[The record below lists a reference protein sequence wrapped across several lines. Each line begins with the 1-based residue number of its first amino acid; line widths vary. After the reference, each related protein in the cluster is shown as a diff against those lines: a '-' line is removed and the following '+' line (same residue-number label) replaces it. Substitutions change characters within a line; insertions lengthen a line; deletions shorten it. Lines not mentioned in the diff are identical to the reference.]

1 MIVDADPRSSEQF
14 SMSPYRSQIGNA
26 RVRLLPLNPA
36 WYEDQI
42 SQEAEQSKQAAPII
56 VEVRRVR
63 KTFDTSRKV
72 VVALLPVNLEIATGE
87 IVCFLGPSGCG
98 KSTLLSI
105 IAGLEKGS
113 DGTVWANGQEV
124 KGPSTDR
131 ILLFQE
137 AALFPWLDVRH
148 NVEFGLQQMG
158 MPGPKRKE
166 IAQKLIEVVHLKGF
180 EHSYVHQLSGGM
192 RQRAAIARALAMDPQ
207 ILLMDE
213 PFGALDALTR
223 DRLHAELES
232 IWSQTRKTILF
243 VTHNV
248 REAVALGDRVI
259 VFAPRP
265 GRIVGEFKIDLPRPR
280 HLEDH
285 ALIDKAA
292 EILHLL
298 KAGIID
304 NEQDDKASVI
314 ENEQV
319 ESENTAS
326 STLDKL
332 RINSRWLPKFLRQV
346 SFYILLLLVW
356 EGLASG
362 GIWPSYLF
370 AGPLDVWQSLLD
382 GFRSGVFFEA
392 ILTSVSRL
400 AIGYGISLLLG
411 IILGLLTGL
420 NSYVKETLGSLVLGF
435 QALPSVCWVPLALLW
450 FGISENTMIFVV
462 VMGALFS
469 IVLGVEAGI
478 KNILPV
484 YLKAAGNMGARG
496 LNLAFRVVLP
506 AALPSIVAG
515 LKQGWAFAWRSLM
528 AAEIIYVT
536 TSLGG
541 LLETSSNANNVAQLF
556 AVMVIIVVVGVLI
569 ETIAF
574 GPLERV
580 VRTHWGFDH

>member
-1 MIVDADPRSSEQF
+1 MGKQMVTDVNPYSNEQYSERL
-14 SMSPYRSQIGNA
+14 YRSAVRIA
-26 RVRLLPLNPA
+26 RVRLLPLKPSLL
-36 WYEDQI
+36 EDQN
-42 SQEAEQSKQAAPII
+42 SLEAVQKNQDTPIAVSVQA
-56 VEVRRVR
+56 VS
-63 KTFDTSRKV
+63 KTFATSRKTIN
-72 VVALLPVNLEIATGE
+72 ALLPIDLEIATGE
-87 IVCFLGPSGCG
+87 FVCFLGPSGCG

-105 IAGLEKGS
+105 IAGLEEAS
-113 DGTVWANGQEV
+113 DGTVWGNGQEV
-124 KGPSTDR
+124 KGPSTDS

-148 NVEFGLQQMG
+148 NVEFGLQQLG
-158 MPGPKRKE
+158 IPKQQRKE
-166 IAQKLIEVVHLKGF
+166 IAQKLLELVHLNGF
-180 EHSYVHQLSGGM
+180 ERSYIHQLSGGM

-223 DRLHAELES
+223 DRLHTELED
-232 IWSQTRKTILF
+232 IWSKTGKTILF

-265 GRIVGEFKIDLPRPR
+265 GRIVAEFKIDLPRPR

-285 ALIDKAA
+285 ALIDTAA
-292 EILHLL
+292 EILHVL
-298 KAGIID
+298 KAGILES
-304 NEQDDKASVI
+304 EQDEK
-314 ENEQV
+314 
-319 ESENTAS
+319 TAS
-326 STLDKL
+326 SPNVSEVKNLY
-332 RINSRWLPKFLRQV
+332 INNRWVPTVLCQA

-356 EGLASG
+356 EGLVLWG
-362 GIWPSYLF
+362 VWPSYLF
-370 AGPLDVWQSLLD
+370 AGPLDVGQSFLD
-382 GFRSGVFFEA
+382 GFHSGVFFQA
-392 ILTSVSRL
+392 VLTSVGRL
-400 AIGYGISLLLG
+400 AAGYGISLLLG
-411 IILGLLTGL
+411 IMLGLLTGL
-420 NSYVKETLGSLVLGF
+420 NRFAKETLGSLVLGL

-450 FGISENTMIFVV
+450 FGLSENTMLFVI

-469 IVLGVEAGI
+469 IIVGVEAGV

-496 LNLAFRVVLP
+496 LNLALRVVLP
-506 AALPSIVAG
+506 AAFPSIVTG

-541 LLETSSNANNVAQLF
+541 LLETSSNANNIAQLF
-556 AVMVIIVVVGVLI
+556 AVMVMIIMVGVLI
-569 ETIAF
+569 ETLVF

-580 VRTHWGFDH
+580 VRTHWGFGQ

>member
-1 MIVDADPRSSEQF
+1 MRRQTIADTDPHSSGQF
-14 SMSPYRSQIGNA
+14 SMSPYRSQIRTA
-26 RVRLLPLNPA
+26 RVRLLSLNPD
-36 WYEDQI
+36 WYEGQCNLD
-42 SQEAEQSKQAAPII
+42 APIAVQI
-56 VEVRRVR
+56 QRAS
-63 KTFDTSRKV
+63 KTFVTSRKIV
-72 VVALLPVNLEIATGE
+72 EALRPVDLKIAKGE
-87 IVCFLGPSGCG
+87 FVCFLGPSGCG

-105 IAGLEKGS
+105 IAGLEEAS
-113 DGTVWANGQEV
+113 DGTIWANGKEV
-124 KGPSTDR
+124 KGPGTDR

-137 AALFPWLDVRH
+137 AALFPWLNVQH

-158 MPGPKRKE
+158 MPRQKCKE
-166 IAQKLIEVVHLKGF
+166 IAQKLIEVVHLNGF

-192 RQRAAIARALAMDPQ
+192 RQRAAIARALAIDPQ

-223 DRLHAELES
+223 DRLHAELEA
-232 IWSQTRKTILF
+232 IWSQTHKTILF

-292 EILHLL
+292 EILHVL

-304 NEQDDKASVI
+304 SEQD
-314 ENEQV
+314 
-319 ESENTAS
+319 ESENTAPPTNTS
-326 STLDKL
+326 KLDNL
-332 RINSRWLPKFLRQV
+332 RINNRLLPKFLRQA

-356 EGLASG
+356 QGLARS
-362 GIWPSYLF
+362 GIWPSFLF

-382 GFRSGVFFEA
+382 GFRSGVFFQA
-392 ILTSVSRL
+392 ILTSVGRL
-400 AIGYGISLLLG
+400 AVGYGISLVLG

-420 NSYVKETLGSLVLGF
+420 NHYAKETLGSLVLGL

-450 FGISENTMIFVV
+450 FGISENTLIFVV

-469 IVLGVEAGI
+469 IALGVEAGI

-496 LNLAFRVVLP
+496 LKLALRVVLP

-541 LLETSSNANNVAQLF
+541 LLETSSNANNIAQLF
-556 AVMVIIVVVGVLI
+556 AVMVLIVVVGVLI
-569 ETIAF
+569 ESLVF

-580 VRTHWGFDH
+580 VRSRWGFGR

>member
-1 MIVDADPRSSEQF
+1 MGKQMVTDVNPYSNEQYSERL
-14 SMSPYRSQIGNA
+14 YRSAVRIA
-26 RVRLLPLNPA
+26 RVRLLPLKPSLL
-36 WYEDQI
+36 EDQN
-42 SQEAEQSKQAAPII
+42 SLEAVQKNQDTPIAVSVQA
-56 VEVRRVR
+56 VS
-63 KTFDTSRKV
+63 KTFATSRKTIN
-72 VVALLPVNLEIATGE
+72 ALLPIDLEIATGE
-87 IVCFLGPSGCG
+87 FVCFLGPSGCG

-105 IAGLEKGS
+105 IAGLEEAS
-113 DGTVWANGQEV
+113 DGTVWGNGQEV
-124 KGPSTDR
+124 KGPSTDS

-148 NVEFGLQQMG
+148 NVEFGLQQLG
-158 MPGPKRKE
+158 IPKQQRKE
-166 IAQKLIEVVHLKGF
+166 IAQKLLELVHLNGF
-180 EHSYVHQLSGGM
+180 ERSYIHQLSGGM

-223 DRLHAELES
+223 DRLHTELED
-232 IWSQTRKTILF
+232 IWSKTGKTILF

-265 GRIVGEFKIDLPRPR
+265 GRIVAEFKIDLPRPR

-292 EILHLL
+292 EILHVL
-298 KAGIID
+298 KAGILES
-304 NEQDDKASVI
+304 EQDEK
-314 ENEQV
+314 
-319 ESENTAS
+319 TAS
-326 STLDKL
+326 SPNVSEVKNLY
-332 RINSRWLPKFLRQV
+332 INNRWVPTVLCQA

-356 EGLASG
+356 EGLVLWG
-362 GIWPSYLF
+362 VWPSYLF
-370 AGPLDVWQSLLD
+370 AGPLDVGQSFLD
-382 GFRSGVFFEA
+382 GFHSGVFFQA
-392 ILTSVSRL
+392 VLTSVGRL
-400 AIGYGISLLLG
+400 AAGYGISLLLG
-411 IILGLLTGL
+411 IMLGLLTGL
-420 NSYVKETLGSLVLGF
+420 NRFAKETLGSLVLGL

-450 FGISENTMIFVV
+450 FGLSENTMLFVI

-469 IVLGVEAGI
+469 IIVGVEAGV

-496 LNLAFRVVLP
+496 LNLALRVVLP
-506 AALPSIVAG
+506 AAFPSIVTG

-541 LLETSSNANNVAQLF
+541 LLETSSNANNIAQLF
-556 AVMVIIVVVGVLI
+556 AVMVMIIMVGVLI
-569 ETIAF
+569 ETLVF

-580 VRTHWGFDH
+580 VRTHWGFGQ

>member
-1 MIVDADPRSSEQF
+1 MERQTVADTDPRSSRQF
-14 SMSPYRSQIGNA
+14 SMSPYRSQIRTA
-26 RVRLLPLNPA
+26 RVRLCPLNPS

-42 SQEAEQSKQAAPII
+42 SQEAEQSNEDAPITVW
-56 VEVRRVR
+56 VEGVS
-63 KTFDTSRKV
+63 KTFVTSRKV
-72 VVALLPVNLEIATGE
+72 VEALLPVDLKIAKGE
-87 IVCFLGPSGCG
+87 FVCFLGPSGCG

-105 IAGLEKGS
+105 IAGLEQAS
-113 DGTVWANGQEV
+113 DGTVWANGEEV
-124 KGPSTDR
+124 KGPGTDC
-131 ILLFQE
+131 IMLFQE
-137 AALFPWLDVRH
+137 AALFPWLDVWH
-148 NVEFGLQQMG
+148 NAEFGLQQMG
-158 MPGPKRKE
+158 MPRQKRKE
-166 IAQKLIEVVHLKGF
+166 IVQKLIELVHLKGF

-232 IWSQTRKTILF
+232 IWSQTHKTILF

-285 ALIDKAA
+285 ELIDKAA
-292 EILHLL
+292 EILHVL

-304 NEQDDKASVI
+304 SEQD
-314 ENEQV
+314 
-319 ESENTAS
+319 ESENTAPPTNVS
-326 STLDKL
+326 KLDNL
-332 RINSRWLPKFLRQV
+332 RINNRWLPKFLRQA

-356 EGLASG
+356 GGLARS
-362 GIWPSYLF
+362 GIWPSFLF
-370 AGPLDVWQSLLD
+370 AGPLDVGQSLLN
-382 GFRSGVFFEA
+382 GFRSGVFFQA
-392 ILTSVSRL
+392 ILTSVGRL
-400 AIGYGISLLLG
+400 AAGYGISLLLG
-411 IILGLLTGL
+411 VILGLLTGL
-420 NSYVKETLGSLVLGF
+420 NRYAKETIGSLVLGL

-450 FGISENTMIFVV
+450 FGISENTLIFVV

-469 IVLGVEAGI
+469 IVLGVEAGV

-484 YLKAAGNMGARG
+484 YLKAASNMGAKG
-496 LNLAFRVVLP
+496 LNMALRVVFP

-541 LLETSSNANNVAQLF
+541 LLETSSNANNIAQLF
-556 AVMVIIVVVGVLI
+556 AVMVLIVVVGVLI
-569 ETIAF
+569 ETLVF

-580 VRTHWGFDH
+580 IRTHWGFDH